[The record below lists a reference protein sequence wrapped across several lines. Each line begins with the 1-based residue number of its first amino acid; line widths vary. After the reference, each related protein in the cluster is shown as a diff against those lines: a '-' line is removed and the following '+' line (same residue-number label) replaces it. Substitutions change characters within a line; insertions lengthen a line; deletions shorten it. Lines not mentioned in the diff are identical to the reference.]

1 MPGRKPRPGQRQQAP
16 MALAFDRRVME
27 QQMQAITRLLEG
39 HDFASLDE
47 ANAFL
52 QQQLATG
59 QPLVAPPA
67 TPLEEAQEL
76 VYQALETTGP
86 RRLRF
91 AREAL
96 ARSPDCAD
104 AYVLLAEASGD
115 PQEARA
121 LYEQGV
127 RAGERALGPA
137 PFREDVGHFWGILET
152 RPYMRARHGLAAVLW
167 HLGER
172 EAAIGHVQD
181 LLRLNPGDNQGV
193 RYTLATWLLATG
205 DDAALGDLLGQY
217 PEEGSATWA
226 FTRALAAFRRH
237 GAGGPADAALREAL
251 ATNPFVPAYL
261 LGLKPLP
268 RRLPAYVGVG
278 AEDEAVA
285 YIAEAA
291 EPWLT
296 SPEAL
301 VWLATVVAGDAPSPV
316 PARPRRR
323 RRT

>member
-16 MALAFDRRVME
+16 MALTFDRRVME

-86 RRLRF
+86 RRLRL

-96 ARSPDCAD
+96 ARSPECAD

-121 LYEQGV
+121 LYQQGV

-152 RPYMRARHGLAAVLW
+152 RPYMRARHGLAAVAW

-205 DDAALGDLLGQY
+205 DDAALADLLGQY

-226 FTRALAAFRRH
+226 YTRALAAFRRH
-237 GAGGPADAALREAL
+237 GAGGSADAALREAL

-278 AEDEAVA
+278 DEDEAVA

-291 EPWLT
+291 GPWLT

-301 VWLATVVAGDAPSPV
+301 AWLATVAAGDTPPP

>member
-1 MPGRKPRPGQRQQAP
+1 MPSRKPRHGQRQQAAP
-16 MALAFDRRVME
+16 VPFDRRVME

-47 ANAFL
+47 ANAFI
-52 QQQLATG
+52 QQQLASG
-59 QPLVAPPA
+59 QPLAAPPA

-86 RRLRF
+86 RRLRL

-96 ARSPDCAD
+96 ARSPECAD
-104 AYVLLAEASGD
+104 AYVLLAEASRD
-115 PQEARA
+115 PQEART

-137 PFREDVGHFWGILET
+137 AFREDVGHFWGILET
-152 RPYMRARHGLAAVLW
+152 RPYMRARQGLAAVLW
-167 HLGER
+167 ALGER
-172 EAAIGHVQD
+172 QAAIGQVQD
-181 LLRLNPGDNQGV
+181 LLRLNPGDNQGL

-205 DDAALGDLLGQY
+205 DDAALADLLGHY
-217 PEEGSATWA
+217 PDEGSATWA
-226 FTRALAAFRRH
+226 YTRALATFRRQ

-251 ATNPFVPAYL
+251 TTNPFVPAYL

-268 RRLPAYVGVG
+268 RRLPAYVGFG
-278 AEDEAVA
+278 DEDEAVA
-285 YIAEAA
+285 YLAEAA

-296 SPEAL
+296 SPQAL
-301 VWLATVVAGDAPSPV
+301 AWLATVVARDAPP
-316 PARPRRR
+316 PAPARLRRPRR
-323 RRT
+323 T